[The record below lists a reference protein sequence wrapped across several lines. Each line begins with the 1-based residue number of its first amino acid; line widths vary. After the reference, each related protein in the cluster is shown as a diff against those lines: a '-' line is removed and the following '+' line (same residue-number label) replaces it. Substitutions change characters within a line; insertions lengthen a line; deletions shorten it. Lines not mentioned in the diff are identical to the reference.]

1 MASPAGNM
9 LRCMPAA
16 APTAR
21 PYDLDALEFHVVRTM
36 LFERLA
42 SPVGR
47 SAVEA
52 LEPGAD
58 FAAVAR
64 SLDATVALA
73 ARLHDGGELPLSG
86 AIEVR
91 SWLAPFCAGEHALQA
106 RDLADLKRL
115 LRASER
121 CRKWFLAGA
130 PALVA
135 FAVAAPDVDDLV
147 EELELS
153 IDDRGE
159 VLDSASPK
167 LAALRVEIEQARVA
181 VDHTLARVMAA
192 AELRKYL
199 QSPEPA
205 WRHGRPV
212 LQVKAEFR
220 HRIAGVLH
228 DRSASGATLFVEPE
242 AVVEAANRLSDAQS
256 AESREIQVVLAD
268 AARGLRRLAGEIAGA
283 VEFAAAADLL
293 QAKARLVIVDGYTVP
308 ALVETGVLRLHDA
321 RHPLLLR
328 QRDAAA
334 IVPLHIALG
343 DPNHLLVVTGPNT
356 GGKTVVLKTLGLLAL
371 MALSGVPVPAAAGAQ
386 VPFFRAVQAD
396 IGDEQAITQNLST
409 FSSHVQ
415 RIARCLQHAS
425 PQSLVLLDEL
435 GAGTDPEEGGVLG
448 YAVLEELLRARA
460 FAVVTTHLGRLKD
473 FAYQHAGA
481 ENGSMAFDGASLRP
495 LYRLDLGI
503 PGNSHALDIASR
515 VGMPAA
521 VVQRARALLG
531 VRDQSLD
538 HVIERVQVARRDAEA
553 DRRRTADLNRAAAA
567 RQEELE
573 GRMAQ
578 AVRKEAW
585 LQEEADGVVEAE
597 LRAAQVALQEHVA
610 ALASAPGAH
619 GERARAMRVIVDG
632 LLKRA
637 ALHRRRMQFC
647 HSLKKGDPVF
657 LPRFGRVCA
666 VHKVDRVRET
676 VSVDY
681 GKVKMELP
689 FEDVSWLQ
697 PLQP

>member
-1 MASPAGNM
+1 
-9 LRCMPAA
+9 MPAA
-16 APTAR
+16 APTPR
-21 PYDLDALEFHVVRTM
+21 PFDLDVLEFQVVRAM

-52 LEPGAD
+52 LEPGVE
-58 FAAVAR
+58 FAAVVRA
-64 SLDATVALA
+64 LDATAALA
-73 ARLHDGGELPLSG
+73 ARLHDGGELPLTG

-91 SWLAPFCAGEHALQA
+91 SWLQPFFAGEHALQV
-106 RDLADLKRL
+106 RDLADCKRL

-121 CRKWFLAGA
+121 CRRWFLAGV
-130 PALVA
+130 PAL
-135 FAVAAPDVDDLV
+135 AVIAATAPDVDDLV
-147 EELELS
+147 EELELLV
-153 IDDRGE
+153 DDRGE

-167 LAALRVEIEQARVA
+167 LATIRAEIEQARAA
-181 VDHTLARVMAA
+181 VDHTLARVLAA
-192 AELRKYL
+192 ADLRKYL
-199 QSPEPA
+199 QAPEPA

-212 LQVKAEFR
+212 LQVKAESR
-220 HRIAGVLH
+220 HKVAGVLH

-268 AARGLRRLAGEIAGA
+268 AARGLRRLEREVAAA
-283 VEFAAAADLL
+283 VEFVAEADLL
-293 QAKARLVIVDGYTVP
+293 QAKARLVTGDGYTVP
-308 ALVETGVLRLHDA
+308 VLVEAGVLRLHDA

-328 QRDAAA
+328 QRAAAA
-334 IVPLHIALG
+334 IVPLHVALG
-343 DPNHLLVVTGPNT
+343 DPNHMLVVTGPNT
-356 GGKTVVLKTLGLLAL
+356 GGKTVVLKTLGLLTL
-371 MALSGVPVPAAAGAQ
+371 MAISGVPIPAAVGAQ
-386 VPFFRAVQAD
+386 VPFFLAVQAD
-396 IGDEQAITQNLST
+396 IGDEQAIAQNLST

-415 RIARCLQHAS
+415 RIARCLRHAS
-425 PQSLVLLDEL
+425 PRSLVLLDEL

-448 YAVLEELLRARA
+448 YAVLEQLLRAAA

-473 FAYQHAGA
+473 FAYQHRGA

-495 LYRLDLGI
+495 LYRLDIGI

-515 VGMPAA
+515 VGMPRS
-521 VVQRARALLG
+521 VVDRARELLG
-531 VRDQSLD
+531 VRDQTLD

-553 DRRRTADLNRAAAA
+553 DRRRTADLTRAVAQ
-567 RQEELE
+567 RHEELE
-573 GRMAQ
+573 DRMAQ
-578 AVRKEAW
+578 AVRKETW

-597 LRAAQVALQEHVA
+597 LRAVQAALQEPLT
-610 ALASAPGAH
+610 ALVSAPGVH
-619 GERARAMRVIVDG
+619 GERARAMQQIVVG

-647 HSLKKGDPVF
+647 HALKKGDPVF
-657 LPRFGRVCA
+657 LPRFARVCS

-676 VSVDY
+676 ITIDY
-681 GKVKMELP
+681 GKVKMEVP

>member
-1 MASPAGNM
+1 MS
-9 LRCMPAA
+9 AA
-16 APTAR
+16 AQPER
-21 PYDLDALEFHVVRTM
+21 PFDLDVLEFQVVRTM

-52 LEPGAD
+52 LAPGTD
-58 FAAVAR
+58 FAAAVRA
-64 SLDATVALA
+64 LDATSALA
-73 ARLHDGGELPLSG
+73 ARLQDGGELPLTG

-91 SWLAPFCAGEHALQA
+91 SWLGPFFAGEHALQV
-106 RDLADLKRL
+106 RDLADVKRL

-121 CRKWFLAGA
+121 CRRWFLAGA
-130 PALVA
+130 PALVT
-135 FAVAAPDVDDLV
+135 FAAPAPDVADLV
-147 EELELS
+147 DELELLV
-153 IDDRGE
+153 DDRGE

-167 LAALRVEIEQARVA
+167 LATIRAEIEQARSA

-192 AELRKYL
+192 ADLRKYL
-199 QSPEPA
+199 QAPEPA

-212 LQVKAEFR
+212 LQVKAECR
-220 HRIAGVLH
+220 HRVAGVMH

-268 AARGLRRLAGEIAGA
+268 AARGLRRLAGDVEAA
-283 VEFAAAADLL
+283 VEFVAAADLL
-293 QAKARLVIVDGYTVP
+293 QAKVRLVNVDGYTVP
-308 ALVETGVLRLHDA
+308 TLVESGILRLHDA

-328 QRDAAA
+328 QREAAA
-334 IVPLHIALG
+334 IVPLHLALG
-343 DPNHLLVVTGPNT
+343 DPHHLLVVTGPNT

-371 MALSGVPVPAAAGAQ
+371 MALSGVPIPAAAGAQ

-415 RIARCLQHAS
+415 RIARCLRHAS
-425 PQSLVLLDEL
+425 PRSLVLLDEL

-448 YAVLEELLRARA
+448 YAVLEELLRASA

-515 VGMPAA
+515 VGMPVG
-521 VVQRARALLG
+521 VVQRARVLLG

-553 DRRRTADLNRAAAA
+553 DRRRTADLTRSAAAK
-567 RQEELE
+567 QEELE
-573 GRMAQ
+573 GRLLQ
-578 AVRKEAW
+578 AVRKESW

-597 LRAAQVALQEHVA
+597 LRAVQTAMQEPLA
-610 ALASAPGAH
+610 ALASAPGVH
-619 GERARAMRVIVDG
+619 GERARALKVVVDG

-647 HSLKKGDPVF
+647 HALKKGDPVF
-657 LPRFGRVCA
+657 LPRYARVCG
-666 VHKVDRVRET
+666 VHKIDRVRET
-676 VSVDY
+676 VTVDY
-681 GKVKMELP
+681 GKVKMEVP